1 MNTAITD
8 ERTNPVNTKTPDA
21 QQETSRRFTRI
32 WASAIYT
39 VKSFYPQSSEYSY
52 SNDLNED
59 MRIASNTINKAN
71 LEALA
76 EWQAIS
82 ETL

>member
-1 MNTAITD
+1 MNTALTD
-8 ERTNPVNTKTPDA
+8 ERKNEMDAKTQDA
-21 QQETSRRFTRI
+21 TQETSKRFTRI

-39 VKSFYPQSSEYSY
+39 IKSFYPQFSEYGY

-76 EWQAIS
+76 DWQAIS
-82 ETL
+82 KTL